1 MRQCTRLFGGVGV
14 MWLALG
20 CSAAER
26 DWLGDI
32 LDGQGNPGHG
42 HAGSGQGGSGTGGS
56 GTGGSAGGGGFE
68 PCSGS
73 SFILDDVYAEVSADL
88 ARLDAGDQGT
98 ARYFSLANEAGVLG
112 CGAALDTSRQAVL
125 ELVNQL
131 SLDAVLTP
139 PTPVNADAT
148 LYRINLRDY
157 QWDRP
162 VEVNGTQFVD
172 VWEALVASSVYAVE
186 LVGDDADDAKSSSGT
201 NVPVIPGNAFV
212 AAATS
217 APVYYGVLGIPEDL
231 DAFILNDLGI
241 DVAQNQSD
249 RELVRAGLDGT
260 GLGNDEFLLERF
272 DIEVRAGYV
281 WQIFSDPAGDAA
293 LVEDPLGT
301 PDSQERELLFTLPN
315 GLLAHAL
322 ADADGQRID
331 SSDLLVDTLET
342 DFRAKVA
349 LSYLRFRNQGMTG
362 SDGLRALAASEP
374 ERFSPEELDAIFEIY
389 RAEGDLATV
398 LEDDRLGP
406 SQALE
411 ALGGSIDAP
420 DPSAQVAAQFDADLD
435 LQTAAGDLFVTPD
448 FLEENLL
455 LLAPELAVLNGG
467 SIDRGDFDVF
477 YLESLC
483 ILSVVNENTP
493 NPALCD

>member
-1 MRQCTRLFGGVGV
+1 MRQYTRLFGGVGV

-32 LDGQGNPGHG
+32 LDGRGNPGHG
-42 HAGSGQGGSGTGGS
+42 HAGGGQGGS

-68 PCSGS
+68 PCGGS
-73 SFILDDVYAEVSADL
+73 SFVLDDVYAEIATDL
-88 ARLDAGDQGT
+88 ARLDAGDRVT
-98 ARYFSLANEAGVLG
+98 ARYFTLANEAGVLG
-112 CGAALDTSRQAVL
+112 CGSALDTSRQAL
-125 ELVNQL
+125 FELVNSL
-131 SLDAVLTP
+131 SLEAVLT
-139 PTPVNADAT
+139 TPIAVDADET
-148 LYRINLRDY
+148 LYRISLRDY

-172 VWEALVASSVYAVE
+172 AWEALVASSVYAVE
-186 LVGDDADDAKSSSGT
+186 LVGDDADDAKNDSGT

-241 DVAQNQSD
+241 DVAQNQRD
-249 RELVRAGLDGT
+249 GELIRAGLDGT
-260 GLGNDEFLLERF
+260 GLGTDEFLLERF

-293 LVEDPLGT
+293 LLEDPLGT

-331 SSDLLVDTLET
+331 SSDLLLDTLEN

-349 LSYLRFRNQGMTG
+349 RSYLQFRNQGMTG
-362 SDGLRALAASEP
+362 SDSLRSLVLSDP
-374 ERFSPEELDAIFEIY
+374 GRFSPEDLDSILEIY
-389 RAEGDLATV
+389 PDQTSLETQITLDGDFPHLS
-398 LEDDRLGP
+398 LD
-406 SQALE
+406 
-411 ALGGSIDAP
+411 ALGGSFYAP
-420 DPSAQVAAQFDADLD
+420 DPSAQVASQFDADLG

-448 FLEENLL
+448 FLEENLA
-455 LLAPELAVLNGG
+455 LLAPELAVLDGG

-493 NPALCD
+493 DPALCD